1 MTDIASLATRLAQF
15 AVSTPAE
22 SLQGPARDIVYLS
35 MADFIAVARAGA
47 DEPVARI
54 TREMVIAEEGRAEA
68 VLVGSSARAPARAA
82 ALANGAAGHALDY
95 DDTHFAYIGHPST
108 VVMPTV
114 LALAERTGATASELY
129 DAALIGLE
137 GATRV
142 GIWLGRA
149 HYQIGFHITASAGS
163 FGSTMAASRL
173 LCLTEEQ
180 TTHAISL
187 VASRA
192 AGLKSQF
199 GTMGKPYH
207 AGMSASNGIEAA
219 LLAKAGFISRSS
231 ALDGEQGFSETHAGE
246 GNEIAF
252 DGMGDTFIF
261 TDVQHKYHACCHG
274 IHASLEALQKATT
287 GEGASPEQIES
298 ITIYVHSRML
308 RMCNIA
314 SPQTGLE
321 AKFSLRLMMALQI
334 LGYDTA
340 ALDTYTDEVCVAP
353 SITALRDRVEVKSDD
368 NLTDT
373 QAVVTI
379 IDKTGIEK
387 TAHHDL
393 SDPMPFAEKQS
404 RIMAKSASLLG
415 YATAK
420 QLWNTV
426 SAEQVVPVL

>member
-1 MTDIASLATRLAQF
+1 MKDATSLAARLAQF
-15 AVSTPAE
+15 AISTPPE
-22 SLQGPARDIVYLS
+22 NLQGLTRDIVYLS

-54 TREMVIAEEGRAEA
+54 TREMVLAEEGRAEA
-68 VLVGSSARAPARAA
+68 ALVGSNARVPARAA

-142 GIWLGRA
+142 GFWLGRQ

-173 LCLTEEQ
+173 LGLTEEQ

-207 AGMSASNGIEAA
+207 AGMAASNGIEAA
-219 LLAKAGFISRSS
+219 LLAKGGFISRSS
-231 ALDGEQGFSETHAGE
+231 ALDGEQGFAETHAGE
-246 GNEIAF
+246 ANKSAF
-252 DGMGDTFIF
+252 DGMGDTFLF
-261 TDVQHKYHACCHG
+261 KDVQHKYHACCHG
-274 IHASLEALQKATT
+274 IHASLEALQKATK
-287 GEGASPEQIES
+287 GENTSPQQIQN
-298 ITIYVHSRML
+298 ITINVHSRML

-353 SITALRDRVEVKSDD
+353 SITVLRDRVEVRPDD

-373 QAVVTI
+373 QAVVAVT
-379 IDKTGIEK
+379 DKTGIKK
-387 TAHHDL
+387 TAQYDL

-404 RIMAKSASLLG
+404 RILAKSASLLG
-415 YATAK
+415 DATAQ

-426 SAEQVVPVL
+426 SAEQILPAL